1 MKLTSSQLIAVE
13 HFKGPAIVLAV
24 PGAGKTTMILHR
36 IKRLIDR
43 GVDPKN
49 ILTITFS
56 KAQAIDIK
64 MRYNIMFG
72 GENVLFSTIH
82 AFCYSIVR
90 DYSRKSGKSLSLIDS
105 NLKKKYEILRDIY
118 RDVNKTY
125 PTEERIETAISEVG
139 YCKNMMLSPNSF
151 AKLKRCDTDNFVKFY
166 ETYEKYKKDKN
177 LIDFDDMINL
187 SYEIL
192 KSDATI
198 RKKYR
203 DRFKFIQL
211 DEGQDTSR
219 SQFQVLKL
227 LAKPDNNLFVVADD
241 DQSIYGFRGA
251 NTEELFNLQKEYDDI
266 ATFYMEENFRSTKNI
281 VNIANIF
288 IAQNEKRFDKTVF
301 TSNPFAKPVNIIKVK
316 EPKDQYEFIEKE
328 LQKGVGD
335 IAVLYRNNLSSIGLV
350 EYFERRDYDFNIKDK
365 KTKFFSHFIT
375 KDILDILNFSRDLS
389 DIDLYEKFYFKLDGY
404 ISKKHIEYL
413 KKNRGKN
420 IFNIL
425 KDYPGLPSFYHK
437 NINKLLVG
445 FRKIARSDVYEA
457 INYID
462 REMGYGNYLKENS
475 KRFMETEASLNEYL
489 YYLKLIA
496 KSTKTL
502 DLFIGRLK
510 ELEYDLLKS
519 RNDNAKLTF
528 STIHSA
534 KGLEFSRVFV
544 VDLYEGTL
552 PSTASID
559 TIGEDEELFCEERRL
574 FYVAMTRAKKELYLM
589 YSHYTNGR
597 KNEISSFVTDLETLA
612 GEKNGFIWRD
622 KKNNL
627 YKRWNAHK

>member
-1 MKLTSSQLIAVE
+1 MNLTASQLKAVD
-13 HFKGPAIVLAV
+13 HFEGPALVLAV

-36 IKRLIDR
+36 TKKLIEK
-43 GVDPKN
+43 GVDPKS

-56 KAQAIDIK
+56 KAQAVDIK
-64 MRYNIMFG
+64 MRFIEMDGDKF
-72 GENVLFSTIH
+72 VHFSTIH

-90 DYSRKSGKSLSLIDS
+90 DYAKKYGKSLSLIDS

-118 RDVNKTY
+118 KSVNNTY
-125 PTEERIETAISEVG
+125 PTEERVETAISEVG
-139 YCKNMMLSPNSF
+139 YCKNMMLSPKSF
-151 AKLKRCDTDNFVKFY
+151 AKSKRCETDNFVKFF
-166 ETYEKYKKDKN
+166 ETYEKFKKDKG

-187 SYEIL
+187 SYEVLKNDSAIL
-192 KSDATI
+192 
-198 RKKYR
+198 KKYR

-227 LAKPDNNLFVVADD
+227 LAKPNNNLFVVADD
-241 DQSIYGFRGA
+241 DQSIYAFRGA
-251 NTEELFNLQKEYDDI
+251 NTEELFKLQKEYDDI

-288 IAQNEKRFDKTVF
+288 ISQNEKRFEKTVI
-301 TSNPFAKPVNIIKVK
+301 TNNPFDKPVNIIKLK
-316 EPKDQYEFIEKE
+316 EPKDQYGFIEKE
-328 LQKGVGD
+328 LEKDKGD

-350 EYFERRDYDFNIKDK
+350 EYFERKNYSFNIKDK

-375 KDILDILNFSRDLS
+375 RDILDILNFSRDLS
-389 DIDLYEKFYFKLDGY
+389 DIDLYEKFYFKLKGY
-404 ISKKHIEYL
+404 ISKRHIEYL
-413 KKNRGKN
+413 KRNRGKN
-420 IFNIL
+420 VFNIL
-425 KDYPGLPSFYHK
+425 KNYPDLPSYYHK
-437 NINKLLVG
+437 NINGLLVG
-445 FRKIARSDVYEA
+445 FKKIARVDVYEA
-457 INYID
+457 IDYID
-462 REMGYGNYLKENS
+462 KEMGYGDYLKENA
-475 KRFMETEASLNEYL
+475 KRFMETESTLNEYL

-496 KSTKTL
+496 KSTKSL

-510 ELEYDLLKS
+510 ELEYDLLKAK
-519 RNDNAKLTF
+519 DAGAKLTF
-528 STIHSA
+528 STVHSA

-552 PSTASID
+552 PSTSSI
-559 TIGEDEELFCEERRL
+559 EDLREDPELYEEERRL

-612 GEKNGFIWRD
+612 GAKNEH
-622 KKNNL
+622 N
-627 YKRWNAHK
+627 

>member
-1 MKLTSSQLIAVE
+1 MNLTASQLKAVD
-13 HFKGPAIVLAV
+13 HFEGPALVLAV

-36 IKRLIDR
+36 TKKLIEK
-43 GVDPKN
+43 GVDPKS

-56 KAQAIDIK
+56 KAQAVDIK
-64 MRYNIMFG
+64 MRFIEMDGDKF
-72 GENVLFSTIH
+72 VHFSTIH

-90 DYSRKSGKSLSLIDS
+90 DYAKKYGKSLSLIDS

-118 RDVNKTY
+118 KSVNNTY
-125 PTEERIETAISEVG
+125 PTEERVETAISEVG
-139 YCKNMMLSPNSF
+139 YCKNMMLSPESF
-151 AKLKRCDTDNFVKFY
+151 AKSKRCETDNFVKFF
-166 ETYEKYKKDKN
+166 ETYEKFKMDKG

-187 SYEIL
+187 SYEVLKNDSAIL
-192 KSDATI
+192 
-198 RKKYR
+198 KKYR

-227 LAKPDNNLFVVADD
+227 LAKPNNNLFVVADD
-241 DQSIYGFRGA
+241 DQSIYAFRGA
-251 NTEELFNLQKEYDDI
+251 NTEELFKLQKEYDDI

-288 IAQNEKRFDKTVF
+288 ISQNEKRFEKTVI
-301 TSNPFAKPVNIIKVK
+301 TNNPFDKPVNIIKLK
-316 EPKDQYEFIEKE
+316 EPKDQYDFIEKE
-328 LQKGVGD
+328 LEKDKGD

-350 EYFERRDYDFNIKDK
+350 EYFERKNYSFNIKDK

-375 KDILDILNFSRDLS
+375 RDILDILNFSRDLS
-389 DIDLYEKFYFKLDGY
+389 DIDLYEKFYFKLKGY
-404 ISKKHIEYL
+404 ISKRHIEYL
-413 KKNRGKN
+413 KRNRGKN
-420 IFNIL
+420 VFNIL
-425 KDYPGLPSFYHK
+425 KNYPDLPSYYHT
-437 NINKLLVG
+437 NINGLLVG
-445 FRKIARSDVYEA
+445 FKKIARVDVYEA
-457 INYID
+457 IDYID
-462 REMGYGNYLKENS
+462 KEMGYGDYLRENA
-475 KRFMETEASLNEYL
+475 KRFMETESTLNEYL

-496 KSTKTL
+496 KSTKSL

-510 ELEYDLLKS
+510 ELEYDLLKAK
-519 RNDNAKLTF
+519 DAGAKLTF
-528 STIHSA
+528 STVHSA

-552 PSTASID
+552 PSTSSI
-559 TIGEDEELFCEERRL
+559 EDLREDPELYEEERRL

-612 GEKNGFIWRD
+612 GAKNEH
-622 KKNNL
+622 N
-627 YKRWNAHK
+627 

>member
-192 KSDATI
+192 KSDASI

-316 EPKDQYEFIEKE
+316 EPKDQYEFIERE

-612 GEKNGFIWRD
+612 GEKNGFI
-622 KKNNL
+622 
-627 YKRWNAHK
+627 

>member
-1 MKLTSSQLIAVE
+1 MNLTASQLKAVD
-13 HFKGPAIVLAV
+13 HFEGPALVLAV

-36 IKRLIDR
+36 TKKLIEK
-43 GVDPKN
+43 GVDPKS

-56 KAQAIDIK
+56 KAQAVDIK
-64 MRYNIMFG
+64 MRFIEMDGDKF
-72 GENVLFSTIH
+72 VHFSTIH

-90 DYSRKSGKSLSLIDS
+90 DYAKKYGKSLSLIDS

-118 RDVNKTY
+118 KSVNNTY
-125 PTEERIETAISEVG
+125 PTEERVETAISEVG
-139 YCKNMMLSPNSF
+139 YCKNMMLSPKSF
-151 AKLKRCDTDNFVKFY
+151 AKSKRCETDNFVKFF
-166 ETYEKYKKDKN
+166 ETYEKFKKDKG

-192 KSDATI
+192 KNDSAI
-198 RKKYR
+198 LKKYR

-227 LAKPDNNLFVVADD
+227 LAKPNNNLFVVADD
-241 DQSIYGFRGA
+241 DQSIYAFRGA
-251 NTEELFNLQKEYDDI
+251 NTEELFKFQREYDDI

-288 IAQNEKRFDKTVF
+288 ISQNEKRFEKTVI
-301 TSNPFAKPVNIIKVK
+301 TNNPFDKPVNIIKLK
-316 EPKDQYEFIEKE
+316 EPKDQYDFIEKE
-328 LQKGVGD
+328 LEKDKGD

-350 EYFERRDYDFNIKDK
+350 EYFERKNYSFNIKDK

-375 KDILDILNFSRDLS
+375 RDILDILNFSRDLS
-389 DIDLYEKFYFKLDGY
+389 DIDLYEKFYFKLKGY
-404 ISKKHIEYL
+404 ISKRHIEYL
-413 KKNRGKN
+413 KRNRGKN
-420 IFNIL
+420 VFNIL
-425 KDYPGLPSFYHK
+425 KNYPDLPSYYHK
-437 NINKLLVG
+437 NINGLPAGSK
-445 FRKIARSDVYEA
+445 KIARVDVYEA
-457 INYID
+457 IDYID
-462 REMGYGNYLKENS
+462 KEMGYGDYLKENA
-475 KRFMETEASLNEYL
+475 KRFMETESTLNEYL

-496 KSTKTL
+496 KSTKSL

-510 ELEYDLLKS
+510 ELEYDLLKAK
-519 RNDNAKLTF
+519 DAGAKLTF

-552 PSTASID
+552 PSTSSI
-559 TIGEDEELFCEERRL
+559 EDLREDPELYEEERRL
-574 FYVAMTRAKKELYLM
+574 FYVAMTRAKRELYLM

-612 GEKNGFIWRD
+612 GA
-622 KKNNL
+622 KK
-627 YKRWNAHK
+627 

>member
-1 MKLTSSQLIAVE
+1 MNLTASQLKAVE
-13 HFKGPAIVLAV
+13 HFEGPALVLAV

-36 IKRLIDR
+36 TKKLIEK
-43 GVDPKN
+43 GVDPKS

-56 KAQAIDIK
+56 KAQAVDIK
-64 MRYNIMFG
+64 MRFIEMDGDKF
-72 GENVLFSTIH
+72 VHFSTIH

-90 DYSRKSGKSLSLIDS
+90 DYAKKYGKSLSLIDS

-118 RDVNKTY
+118 KSVNNTY
-125 PTEERIETAISEVG
+125 PTEERVETAISEVG
-139 YCKNMMLSPNSF
+139 YCKNMMLSPKSF
-151 AKLKRCDTDNFVKFY
+151 AKSKRCETDNFVKFF
-166 ETYEKYKKDKN
+166 ETYEKFKKDKG

-187 SYEIL
+187 SYEVLKNDSAIL
-192 KSDATI
+192 
-198 RKKYR
+198 KKYR

-227 LAKPDNNLFVVADD
+227 LAKPNNNLFVVADD
-241 DQSIYGFRGA
+241 DQSIYAFRGA
-251 NTEELFNLQKEYDDI
+251 NTEELFKLQKEYDDI

-288 IAQNEKRFDKTVF
+288 ISQNEKRFEKTVI
-301 TSNPFAKPVNIIKVK
+301 TNNPFDNPVNIIKLK
-316 EPKDQYEFIEKE
+316 EPKDQYDFIEKE
-328 LQKGVGD
+328 LEKDKGD

-350 EYFERRDYDFNIKDK
+350 EYFERKNYSFNIKDK

-375 KDILDILNFSRDLS
+375 RDILDILNFSRDLS
-389 DIDLYEKFYFKLDGY
+389 DIDLYEKFYYKLKGY
-404 ISKKHIEYL
+404 ISKRHIEYL
-413 KKNRGKN
+413 KRNRGKN
-420 IFNIL
+420 VFNIL
-425 KDYPGLPSFYHK
+425 KNYPDLPSYYHK
-437 NINKLLVG
+437 NINGLLVG
-445 FRKIARSDVYEA
+445 FKKIARVDVYEA
-457 INYID
+457 IDYID
-462 REMGYGNYLKENS
+462 KEMGYGDYLKENA
-475 KRFMETEASLNEYL
+475 KRFMETESTLNEYL

-496 KSTKTL
+496 KSTKSL

-510 ELEYDLLKS
+510 ELEYDLLKAK
-519 RNDNAKLTF
+519 DAGAKLTF
-528 STIHSA
+528 STVHSA

-552 PSTASID
+552 PSTSSI
-559 TIGEDEELFCEERRL
+559 EDLREDPELYEEERRL

-612 GEKNGFIWRD
+612 GAKNEHNW
-622 KKNNL
+622 
-627 YKRWNAHK
+627 WN

>member
-1 MKLTSSQLIAVE
+1 MNLTASQLKAVD
-13 HFKGPAIVLAV
+13 HFGGPALVLAV

-36 IKRLIDR
+36 TKKLIEK
-43 GVDPKN
+43 GVDPKS

-56 KAQAIDIK
+56 KAQAVDIK
-64 MRYNIMFG
+64 MRFIEMDGDKF
-72 GENVLFSTIH
+72 VHFSTIH

-90 DYSRKSGKSLSLIDS
+90 DYAKKYGKSLSLIDS

-118 RDVNKTY
+118 KSVNNTY
-125 PTEERIETAISEVG
+125 PTEERVETAISEVG
-139 YCKNMMLSPNSF
+139 YCKNMMLSPKSF
-151 AKLKRCDTDNFVKFY
+151 AKSKRCETDNFVKFF
-166 ETYEKYKKDKN
+166 ETYEKFKKDKG

-187 SYEIL
+187 SYEVLKNDSAIL
-192 KSDATI
+192 
-198 RKKYR
+198 KKYR

-227 LAKPDNNLFVVADD
+227 LAKPNNNLFVVADD
-241 DQSIYGFRGA
+241 DQSIYAFRGA
-251 NTEELFNLQKEYDDI
+251 NTQELFKLQKEYDDI

-288 IAQNEKRFDKTVF
+288 ISQNEKRFEKTVI
-301 TSNPFAKPVNIIKVK
+301 TNNPFDKPVNIIKLK
-316 EPKDQYEFIEKE
+316 EPKDQYDFIEKE
-328 LQKGVGD
+328 LEKDKGD

-350 EYFERRDYDFNIKDK
+350 EYFERKNYSFNIKDK

-375 KDILDILNFSRDLS
+375 RDILDILNFSRDLS
-389 DIDLYEKFYFKLDGY
+389 DIDLYEKFYFKLKGY
-404 ISKKHIEYL
+404 ISKRHIEYL
-413 KKNRGKN
+413 KRNRGKN
-420 IFNIL
+420 VFNIL
-425 KDYPGLPSFYHK
+425 KNYPDLPSYYHK
-437 NINKLLVG
+437 NINGLLVG
-445 FRKIARSDVYEA
+445 FKKIARVDVYEA
-457 INYID
+457 IDYID
-462 REMGYGNYLKENS
+462 KEMGYGDYLKENA
-475 KRFMETEASLNEYL
+475 KRFMETESTLNEYL

-496 KSTKTL
+496 KSTKSL

-510 ELEYDLLKS
+510 ELEYDLLKAK
-519 RNDNAKLTF
+519 DAGAKLTF

-552 PSTASID
+552 PSTSSI
-559 TIGEDEELFCEERRL
+559 EDLREDPELYEEERRL

-612 GEKNGFIWRD
+612 GAKNEH
-622 KKNNL
+622 N
-627 YKRWNAHK
+627 

>member
-1 MKLTSSQLIAVE
+1 MNLTASQLKAVD
-13 HFKGPAIVLAV
+13 HFEGPALVLAV

-36 IKRLIDR
+36 TKKLIEK
-43 GVDPKN
+43 GVDPKS

-56 KAQAIDIK
+56 KAQAVDIK
-64 MRYNIMFG
+64 MRFIEMG
-72 GENVLFSTIH
+72 GDKFVHFSTIH

-90 DYSRKSGKSLSLIDS
+90 DYAKKYGKSLSLIDS

-118 RDVNKTY
+118 KSVNNTY
-125 PTEERIETAISEVG
+125 PTEERVETAISEVG
-139 YCKNMMLSPNSF
+139 YCKNMMLSPKSF
-151 AKLKRCDTDNFVKFY
+151 AKSKRCETDNFVKFF
-166 ETYEKYKKDKN
+166 ETYEKFKKDKG

-187 SYEIL
+187 SYEVLKNDSTIL
-192 KSDATI
+192 
-198 RKKYR
+198 KKYR

-227 LAKPDNNLFVVADD
+227 LAKPNNNLFVVADD
-241 DQSIYGFRGA
+241 DQSIYAFRGA
-251 NTEELFNLQKEYDDI
+251 NTEELFKLQKEYDDI

-288 IAQNEKRFDKTVF
+288 ISQNEKRFEKTVI
-301 TSNPFAKPVNIIKVK
+301 TNNPFDKPVNIIKLK

-328 LQKGVGD
+328 LEKDKGD

-350 EYFERRDYDFNIKDK
+350 EYFERKNYSFNIKDK

-375 KDILDILNFSRDLS
+375 RDILDILNFSRDLS
-389 DIDLYEKFYFKLDGY
+389 DIDLYEKFYFKLKGY
-404 ISKKHIEYL
+404 ISKRHIEYL
-413 KKNRGKN
+413 KRNRGKN
-420 IFNIL
+420 VFNIL
-425 KDYPGLPSFYHK
+425 KNYPDLPSYYHK
-437 NINKLLVG
+437 NINGLLVG
-445 FRKIARSDVYEA
+445 FKKIARVDVYEA
-457 INYID
+457 IDYID
-462 REMGYGNYLKENS
+462 KEMGYGDYLRENA
-475 KRFMETEASLNEYL
+475 KRFMETESTLNEYL

-496 KSTKTL
+496 KSTKSL

-510 ELEYDLLKS
+510 ELEYDLLKAK
-519 RNDNAKLTF
+519 DAGAKLTF

-552 PSTASID
+552 PSTSSI
-559 TIGEDEELFCEERRL
+559 EDLREDPELYEEERRL

-612 GEKNGFIWRD
+612 GAKNEH
-622 KKNNL
+622 N
-627 YKRWNAHK
+627 

>member
-36 IKRLIDR
+36 IKSLIDR
-43 GVDPKN
+43 DVDPKS

-64 MRYNIMFG
+64 MRYNAMFG
-72 GENVLFSTIH
+72 EKNVFFSTIH

-118 RDVNKTY
+118 RDVNKVY

-151 AKLKRCDTDNFVKFY
+151 AKSKRCDTDNFVKFY
-166 ETYEKYKKDKN
+166 ENYEKYKKDKN

-192 KSDATI
+192 KSDASI

-251 NTEELFNLQKEYDDI
+251 SSEELFNLQKEYDDI

-316 EPKDQYEFIEKE
+316 EPKDQYEFIERE
-328 LQKGVGD
+328 LQRAGGD

-350 EYFERRDYDFNIKDK
+350 EYFERKNHDFNIKDK

-375 KDILDILNFSRDLS
+375 RDILDILNFSRDLS

-413 KKNRGKN
+413 KRNRGKN

-462 REMGYGNYLKENS
+462 REMGYGNYLKENA
-475 KRFMETEASLNEYL
+475 KRFRETEANLNEYL

-496 KSTKTL
+496 KNTKSL

-510 ELEYDLLKS
+510 ELEYDLLKP
-519 RNDNAKLTF
+519 RKENAKLTF

-552 PSTASID
+552 PSTTSID

-574 FYVAMTRAKKELYLM
+574 FYVAMTRAKTELYLM

-597 KNEISSFVTDLETLA
+597 KNEISSFLKDLETLA
-612 GEKNGFIWRD
+612 GEKNEFT
-622 KKNNL
+622 
-627 YKRWNAHK
+627 

>member
-1 MKLTSSQLIAVE
+1 MNLTASQLKAVD
-13 HFKGPAIVLAV
+13 HFEGPALVLAV

-36 IKRLIDR
+36 TKKLIEK
-43 GVDPKN
+43 GVDPKS

-56 KAQAIDIK
+56 KAQAVDIK
-64 MRYNIMFG
+64 MRFIEMDGDKF
-72 GENVLFSTIH
+72 VHFSTIH

-90 DYSRKSGKSLSLIDS
+90 DYAKKYGKSLSLIDS

-118 RDVNKTY
+118 KSVNNTY
-125 PTEERIETAISEVG
+125 PTEERVETAISEVG
-139 YCKNMMLSPNSF
+139 YCKNMMLSPKSF
-151 AKLKRCDTDNFVKFY
+151 AKSKRCETDNFVKFF
-166 ETYEKYKKDKN
+166 ETYEKFKKDKG

-187 SYEIL
+187 SYEVLKNDSAIL
-192 KSDATI
+192 
-198 RKKYR
+198 KKYR

-227 LAKPDNNLFVVADD
+227 LAKPNNNLFVVADD
-241 DQSIYGFRGA
+241 DQSIYAFRGA
-251 NTEELFNLQKEYDDI
+251 NTEELFKLQKEYADI

-288 IAQNEKRFDKTVF
+288 ISQNEKRFEKTVI
-301 TSNPFAKPVNIIKVK
+301 TNNPFDNPVNIIKLK
-316 EPKDQYEFIEKE
+316 EPKDQYDFIEKE
-328 LQKGVGD
+328 LEKDKGD

-350 EYFERRDYDFNIKDK
+350 EYFERKNYSFNIKDK

-375 KDILDILNFSRDLS
+375 RDILDILNFSRDLS
-389 DIDLYEKFYFKLDGY
+389 DIDLYEKFYFKLKGY
-404 ISKKHIEYL
+404 ISKRHIEYL
-413 KKNRGKN
+413 KRNRGKN
-420 IFNIL
+420 VFNIL
-425 KDYPGLPSFYHK
+425 KNYPDLPSYYHK
-437 NINKLLVG
+437 NINGLLVG
-445 FRKIARSDVYEA
+445 FKKIARVDVYEA
-457 INYID
+457 IDYID
-462 REMGYGNYLKENS
+462 KEMGYGDYLKENA
-475 KRFMETEASLNEYL
+475 KRFMETESTLNEYL

-496 KSTKTL
+496 KSTKSL

-510 ELEYDLLKS
+510 ELEYDLLKAK
-519 RNDNAKLTF
+519 DAGAKLTF

-552 PSTASID
+552 PSTSSI
-559 TIGEDEELFCEERRL
+559 EDLREDPELYEEERRL

-612 GEKNGFIWRD
+612 GAKNEH
-622 KKNNL
+622 N
-627 YKRWNAHK
+627 

>member
-192 KSDATI
+192 KSDASI

-316 EPKDQYEFIEKE
+316 EPKDQYEFIERE

-622 KKNNL
+622 KKDNL

>member
-36 IKRLIDR
+36 IKSLIDR
-43 GVDPKN
+43 GVDPKS

-64 MRYNIMFG
+64 MRYNVMFG
-72 GENVLFSTIH
+72 EKNVFFSTIH

-105 NLKKKYEILRDIY
+105 NLKRKYEILRDIY
-118 RDVNKTY
+118 RDVNKAY

-151 AKLKRCDTDNFVKFY
+151 AKSKRCDTDNFVKFY

-192 KSDATI
+192 KSDESI

-251 NTEELFNLQKEYDDI
+251 SSEELFNLQKEYDDI
-266 ATFYMEENFRSTKNI
+266 VTFYMEENFRSTKNI

-301 TSNPFAKPVNIIKVK
+301 TSNPFVKPVNIIKVK

-328 LQKGVGD
+328 LQRDGGD

-350 EYFERRDYDFNIKDK
+350 EYFERKNHDFNIKDK

-375 KDILDILNFSRDLS
+375 RDILDILNLSRDLS

-413 KKNRGKN
+413 KRNRGKN

-462 REMGYGNYLKENS
+462 REMGYGNYLKENA
-475 KRFMETEASLNEYL
+475 KRFRETEANLNEYL

-496 KSTKTL
+496 KNTKSL

-510 ELEYDLLKS
+510 ELEYDLLKP
-519 RNDNAKLTF
+519 RKDNAKLTF

-544 VDLYEGTL
+544 VDLYDGTL
-552 PSTASID
+552 PSTTSID

-574 FYVAMTRAKKELYLM
+574 FYVAMTRAKTELYLM

-597 KNEISSFVTDLETLA
+597 KNEISSFLKDLETLA
-612 GEKNGFIWRD
+612 GEKNEFT
-622 KKNNL
+622 
-627 YKRWNAHK
+627 

>member
-1 MKLTSSQLIAVE
+1 MNLTASQLKAVD
-13 HFKGPAIVLAV
+13 HFEGPALVLAV

-36 IKRLIDR
+36 TKKLIEK
-43 GVDPKN
+43 GVDPKS

-56 KAQAIDIK
+56 KAQAVDIK
-64 MRYNIMFG
+64 MRFIEMDGDKF
-72 GENVLFSTIH
+72 VHFSTIH

-90 DYSRKSGKSLSLIDS
+90 DYAKKYGKSLSLIDS

-118 RDVNKTY
+118 KSVNNTY
-125 PTEERIETAISEVG
+125 PTEERVETAISEVG
-139 YCKNMMLSPNSF
+139 YCKNMMLSPKSF
-151 AKLKRCDTDNFVKFY
+151 AKSKRCETDNFVKFF
-166 ETYEKYKKDKN
+166 ETYEKFKKDKG

-187 SYEIL
+187 SYEVLKNDSAIL
-192 KSDATI
+192 
-198 RKKYR
+198 KKYR

-227 LAKPDNNLFVVADD
+227 LAKPNNNLFVVADD
-241 DQSIYGFRGA
+241 DQSIYAFRGA
-251 NTEELFNLQKEYDDI
+251 NTEELFKLQKEYDDI

-288 IAQNEKRFDKTVF
+288 ISQNEKRFEKTVI
-301 TSNPFAKPVNIIKVK
+301 TNNPFDKPVNIIKLK
-316 EPKDQYEFIEKE
+316 EPKDQYDFIEKE
-328 LQKGVGD
+328 LEKDKGD

-350 EYFERRDYDFNIKDK
+350 EYFERKNYSFNIKDK

-375 KDILDILNFSRDLS
+375 RDILDILNFSRDLS
-389 DIDLYEKFYFKLDGY
+389 DIDLYEKFYFKLKGY
-404 ISKKHIEYL
+404 ISKRHIEYL
-413 KKNRGKN
+413 KRNRGKN
-420 IFNIL
+420 VFNIL
-425 KDYPGLPSFYHK
+425 KNYPDLPSYYHK
-437 NINKLLVG
+437 NINGLLVG
-445 FRKIARSDVYEA
+445 FKKIARVDVYEA
-457 INYID
+457 IDYID
-462 REMGYGNYLKENS
+462 KEMGYGDYLKENA
-475 KRFMETEASLNEYL
+475 KRFMETESTLNEYL

-496 KSTKTL
+496 KSTKSL

-510 ELEYDLLKS
+510 ELEYDLLKAK
-519 RNDNAKLTF
+519 DAGAKLTF
-528 STIHSA
+528 STVHSA

-552 PSTASID
+552 PSTSSI
-559 TIGEDEELFCEERRL
+559 EDLREDPELYEEERRL

-612 GEKNGFIWRD
+612 GAKNEH
-622 KKNNL
+622 N
-627 YKRWNAHK
+627 

>member
-1 MKLTSSQLIAVE
+1 MKLTSSQLKAVE
-13 HFKGPAIVLAV
+13 HFKGPGLVLAV

-36 IKRLIDR
+36 TKRLIDR
-43 GVDPKN
+43 GVNPKN

-56 KAQAIDIK
+56 KAQAVDIK
-64 MRYNIMFG
+64 MRYHSLYDDKD
-72 GENVLFSTIH
+72 VLFSTIH

-90 DYSRKSGKSLSLIDS
+90 DYSKKTGKTLSLIDS
-105 NLKKKYEILRDIY
+105 NIKKKYEILRDIY
-118 RDVNKTY
+118 RDVNNTY

-139 YCKNMMLSPNSF
+139 YCKNMMLSPSSF
-151 AKLKRCDTDNFVKFY
+151 AKSKRCDTESFVKFY
-166 ETYEKYKKDKN
+166 DTYEKYKKDKN

-192 KSDATI
+192 KNDVAI

-203 DRFKFIQL
+203 DRFNFIQL

-227 LAKPDNNLFVVADD
+227 LAKPENNLFVVADD

-251 NTEELFNLQKEYDDI
+251 NTEELFKLQKEYDDI

-288 IAQNEKRFDKTVF
+288 IAQNENRFEKTVV
-301 TSNPFAKPVNIIKVK
+301 TENPFAKPVNIIKVK
-316 EPKDQYEFIEKE
+316 EPKDQYAFIEEE
-328 LQKGVGD
+328 LKKHTGD

-350 EYFERRDYDFNIKDK
+350 EYFERKNYDFNIKDK

-375 KDILDILNFSRDLS
+375 RDILDILNFAEDLS
-389 DIDLYEKFYFKLDGY
+389 NIDLYEKFYFKLDGY
-404 ISKKHIEYL
+404 ISKKHIDYL
-413 KKNRGKN
+413 KRNRGKN

-425 KDYPGLPSFYHK
+425 KDYPSLPSYYHK
-437 NINKLLVG
+437 NINKLLVD

-462 REMGYGNYLKENS
+462 KEMGYGKYLRENS
-475 KRFMETEASLNEYL
+475 KRFMETEATLNEYL
-489 YYLKLIA
+489 YYLKMIA
-496 KSTKTL
+496 KSTKSL

-510 ELEYDLLKS
+510 ELEYDLLKP
-519 RNDNAKLTF
+519 RNGNASLTF
-528 STIHSA
+528 STIHSS

-544 VDLYEGTL
+544 IDLYEGTL
-552 PSTASID
+552 PSTSSLDAIR
-559 TIGEDEELFCEERRL
+559 EDEELFCEERRL
-574 FYVAMTRAKKELYLM
+574 FYVAMTRAKNELYLM
-589 YSHYTNGR
+589 YSHYTNGM

-612 GEKNGFIWRD
+612 GE
-622 KKNNL
+622 
-627 YKRWNAHK
+627 

>member
-1 MKLTSSQLIAVE
+1 MNLTSSQLKAVE
-13 HFKGPAIVLAV
+13 HFEGPALVLAV

-36 IKRLIDR
+36 TKKLIEK
-43 GVDPKN
+43 GVDPKS

-56 KAQAIDIK
+56 KAQAVDIK
-64 MRYNIMFG
+64 MRFIEMDG
-72 GENVLFSTIH
+72 DRNVHFSTIH

-90 DYSRKSGKSLSLIDS
+90 DYAKKYGKSLSLIDS
-105 NLKKKYEILRDIY
+105 NLKKKYEILREIY
-118 RDVNKTY
+118 KTVNNSY
-125 PTEERIETAISEVG
+125 PTEERVETAISEVG
-139 YCKNMMLSPNSF
+139 YCKNMMLSPKSF
-151 AKLKRCDTDNFVKFY
+151 AKSKRCETDNFVKFF
-166 ETYEKYKKDKN
+166 ETYEKYKKDKG

-187 SYEIL
+187 SYEVLKNDSAIL
-192 KSDATI
+192 
-198 RKKYR
+198 KKYR

-227 LAKPDNNLFVVADD
+227 LAKPNNNLFVVADD
-241 DQSIYGFRGA
+241 DQSIYAFRGA
-251 NTEELFNLQKEYDDI
+251 NTEELFKLQKEYDPI
-266 ATFYMEENFRSTKNI
+266 STFYMEENFRSTKNI

-288 IAQNEKRFDKTVF
+288 ISQNEKRFEKTVV
-301 TSNPFAKPVNIIKVK
+301 TDNPFDKPVNIIKLK
-316 EPKDQYEFIEKE
+316 EPKDQYAFIEKE
-328 LQKGVGD
+328 LEKDKGD

-350 EYFERRDYDFNIKDK
+350 EYFERKNYSFNIKDK

-375 KDILDILNFSRDLS
+375 RDILDILNFSRDLS
-389 DIDLYEKFYFKLDGY
+389 DIDLYEKFYFKLKGY
-404 ISKKHIEYL
+404 ISKRHIEYL
-413 KKNRGKN
+413 KRNRGKN

-425 KDYPGLPSFYHK
+425 KNYPDLPSYYHK
-437 NINKLLVG
+437 NINGLLVG
-445 FRKIARSDVYEA
+445 FKKIARLSVYDA

-462 REMGYGNYLKENS
+462 KEMGYGDYLRENA
-475 KRFMETEASLNEYL
+475 KRFMETESTLNEYL

-496 KSTKTL
+496 KSTDSL

-510 ELEYDLLKS
+510 ELEYDLLKAK
-519 RNDNAKLTF
+519 DAGAKLTF

-552 PSTASID
+552 PSTSSI
-559 TIGEDEELFCEERRL
+559 EDLREDPELYEEERRL

-589 YSHYTNGR
+589 YSHYTNGM

-612 GEKNGFIWRD
+612 GAKNEHNW
-622 KKNNL
+622 
-627 YKRWNAHK
+627 WNK

>member
-192 KSDATI
+192 KSDASI

-251 NTEELFNLQKEYDDI
+251 NTEELFNLQKEYNDI

-622 KKNNL
+622 KKDNL
-627 YKRWNAHK
+627 YKRWKTHK

>member
-64 MRYNIMFG
+64 MRYNAMFG

-192 KSDATI
+192 KSDASI

-288 IAQNEKRFDKTVF
+288 ITQNEKRFDKTVF

-316 EPKDQYEFIEKE
+316 EPKDQYEFIERE

-413 KKNRGKN
+413 KRNRGKN

-462 REMGYGNYLKENS
+462 REMGYGNYLKENT

-612 GEKNGFIWRD
+612 GEKNGII
-622 KKNNL
+622 
-627 YKRWNAHK
+627 